1 LGWLVCAVL
10 LLSPCETRAQIAGTG
25 LPGLDDD
32 PQVEASL
39 VSDALAIAPGGTLH
53 LAVSFK
59 LQDGWHLNWMNP
71 GDAGL
76 APSIAWHLPEG
87 FAAGPPCWPFPQRFS
102 TGPIVIFG
110 YSGELMLVADV
121 RVPANL
127 TPGTSLEFKADVSWL
142 ACAEACVPG
151 NATVA
156 LTLPVRPEA
165 AADTAGS
172 ARIESWLARC
182 PRPTLEW
189 NIDAR
194 IDNQDTIALN
204 IGSGAS
210 QWTFEDLFFFP
221 YDPGIIENAAP
232 QQLAVLSGTGGR
244 SVYQLRIEVSRMATG
259 VPDRLSGV
267 LVSGT
272 SWFSGT
278 TVRAIE
284 FDVPLSRR

>member
-1 LGWLVCAVL
+1 
-10 LLSPCETRAQIAGTG
+10 
-25 LPGLDDD
+25 
-32 PQVEASL
+32 
-39 VSDALAIAPGGTLH
+39 
-53 LAVSFK
+53 
-59 LQDGWHLNWMNP
+59 
-71 GDAGL
+71 
-76 APSIAWHLPEG
+76 
-87 FAAGPPCWPFPQRFS
+87 
-102 TGPIVIFG
+102 
-110 YSGELMLVADV
+110 
-121 RVPANL
+121 
-127 TPGTSLEFKADVSWL
+127 
-142 ACAEACVPG
+142 
-151 NATVA
+151 
-156 LTLPVRPEA
+156 
-165 AADTAGS
+165 
-172 ARIESWLARC
+172 LARC

-221 YDPGIIENAAP
+221 YEPGIIENAAP